1 MIVGIHPEDPFC
13 HPITQEENDDY
24 VLVDGVQKIALFK
37 TNNRISGK
45 FYEDAVV
52 QDDRFLVFRD
62 IILSN
67 IGQLESTSDI
77 RDLYDFF
84 CREWEICADIKRRE
98 EIVLSAC
105 KDYLVN
111 GKPQKYKFKE
121 ILKLFGKTSS

>member
-62 IILSN
+62 KILSN
-67 IGQLESTSDI
+67 IGQLEYISDI

-84 CREWEICADIKRRE
+84 
-98 EIVLSAC
+98 V
-105 KDYLVN
+105 VN
-111 GKPQKYKFKE
+111 GRYVQISKDEK
-121 ILKLFGKTSS
+121 KLFYRLAKIIL